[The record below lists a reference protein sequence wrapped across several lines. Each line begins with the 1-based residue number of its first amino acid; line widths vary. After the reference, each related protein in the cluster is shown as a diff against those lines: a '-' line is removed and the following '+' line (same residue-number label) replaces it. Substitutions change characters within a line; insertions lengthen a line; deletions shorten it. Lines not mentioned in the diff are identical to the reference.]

1 MGNGQGTPNNITKG
15 IITMSD
21 KNFIG
26 LGQNPNPNVPDIPEG
41 FGAALFKEPEARTY
55 FENLSDIEKTNV
67 IRYIQ
72 SNNLTG
78 DEARNKISNA
88 IRSLKN
94 NTLNFY

>member
-1 MGNGQGTPNNITKG
+1 MN
-15 IITMSD
+15 D

-26 LGQNPNPNVPDIPEG
+26 LGHNPNPNVPDIPEG
-41 FGAALFKEPEARTY
+41 FGSELSKEPEARTY

-78 DEARNKISNA
+78 DEARNKISNV
-88 IRSLKN
+88 IKSLKN
-94 NTLNFY
+94 NTSDFTNLM